1 MGAVLA
7 LLPFV
12 QSLFDRLVPDPK
24 EREKAMAEFTAKAM
38 EMAQNQDAA
47 QADIN
52 RTEAGTGNL
61 FIGGWRPFIGWVC
74 GVALAW
80 AFVVGPVVQWF
91 LTVSGQAA
99 NLPPTVMSA
108 DLWELVFAML
118 GLGGLRTFEK
128 LRGVAAGTPANAPR
142 GR

>member
-12 QSLFDRLVPDPK
+12 QSLFDRIVPDPK
-24 EREKAMAEFTAKAM
+24 ERERAMAEFTAKAM
-38 EMAQNQDAA
+38 EMAQSQDSA

-52 RTEAGTGNL
+52 RAEAGSGNL
-61 FIGGWRPFIGWVC
+61 FIGGWRPFIGWCC

-80 AFVVGPVVQWF
+80 AFVIGPILQWF
-91 LTVSGQAA
+91 IAVSGSPIT
-99 NLPPTVMSA
+99 LPPLTMN
-108 DLWELVFAML
+108 DHLWELVFAML

-142 GR
+142 TR